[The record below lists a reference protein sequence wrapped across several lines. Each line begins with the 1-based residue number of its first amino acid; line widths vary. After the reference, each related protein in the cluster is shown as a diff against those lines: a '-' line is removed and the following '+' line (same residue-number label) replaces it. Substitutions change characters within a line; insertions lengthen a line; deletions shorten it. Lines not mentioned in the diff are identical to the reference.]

1 MTRSKRRVREKR
13 KFETAGVWVL
23 GRARVGRAPAATR
36 LSVHRLR
43 GLLVCVLIVVL
54 AGALWL
60 ALDDRFYIY
69 HADVV
74 GAVRVSANDV
84 FRASGLPGLHVLWMR
99 SADCE
104 TRLLAA
110 LPTLESAH
118 VACRLPAK
126 CTISVVERQ
135 PRLLWDDDGQFWWV
149 DAEGVIFPG
158 EAPAQDMPAD
168 RWLIKGPL
176 PHGEDGGLDGRV
188 RVALA
193 ELWVAGANVSSV
205 LYYVP
210 GRGLVVT
217 DERGW
222 RVIVGQGSGMDE
234 RLRVLESLA
243 AALQA
248 RGLTPRFVDVRFTD
262 APYYSLTNDW

>member
-1 MTRSKRRVREKR
+1 MTRSKRRAREKR
-13 KFETAGVWVL
+13 KYETAGVWVL
-23 GRARVGRAPAATR
+23 GRARVGRTPAATR
-36 LSVHRLR
+36 PFARRLR
-43 GLLVCVLIVVL
+43 GLLLLVLIVVV
-54 AGALWL
+54 AVALWL
-60 ALDDRFYIY
+60 TLDDRFYIY
-69 HADVV
+69 RADVV
-74 GAVRVSANDV
+74 GAVRVSPEDV

-135 PRLLWDDDGQFWWV
+135 PRLLWDDDGHFWWV

-158 EAPAQDMPAD
+158 EAPVQDMPSD
-168 RWLIKGPL
+168 RWLVKGPL
-176 PHGEDGGLDGRV
+176 PRGEDGELDEQV

-193 ELWVAGANVSSV
+193 ELWAAGADISSV
-205 LYYVP
+205 LHYVR

-222 RVIVGQGSGMDE
+222 RVIVGQGSGMEE
-234 RLRVLESLA
+234 RLRVLESMA

-248 RGLTPRFVDVRFTD
+248 RGSTPRFVDVRFTD